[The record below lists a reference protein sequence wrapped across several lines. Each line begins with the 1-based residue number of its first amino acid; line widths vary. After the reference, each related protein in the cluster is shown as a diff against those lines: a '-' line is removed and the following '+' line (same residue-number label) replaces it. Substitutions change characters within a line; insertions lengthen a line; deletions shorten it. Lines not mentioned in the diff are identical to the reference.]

1 MAMDLTRRDLV
12 ARGAAAAGALMAG
25 SLLAPR
31 MVFAGEAGE
40 AVVSTRLPRS
50 GRIETTRAFD
60 LIGIE
65 APAAAH
71 PEVRARGVDGRW
83 TDWLPV
89 HLGESHGPDAGGSAE
104 RESASRL
111 SDPVWTG

>member
-31 MVFAGEAGE
+31 LVFAGEAGE

-50 GRIETTRAFD
+50 GRVETRRTFE

-71 PEVRARGVDGRW
+71 AEVRALGVEGRW
-83 TDWLPV
+83 TEWLPI
-89 HLGESHGPDAGGSAE
+89 HSGSHGPGP
-104 RESASRL
+104 L
-111 SDPVWTG
+111 SDPV